1 MKNLLSNW
9 SGRLLA
15 LLFPAALAASIFV
28 PAQALAIMHLS
39 NGGGNNGAMDGDP
52 LDTND
57 YGGGGSGSDIHNSG
71 AGGSSMPLGLDLGQ
85 VQIFL
90 VTDFVGGKVV
100 FKIIAV
106 EKIETGLVKGRQEA
120 THAP

>member
-15 LLFPAALAASIFV
+15 LLFPAALAASIFL
-28 PAQALAIMHLS
+28 PTQALAIMHLS

-57 YGGGGSGSDIHNSG
+57 YGGGGGGSDVHNSG
-71 AGGSSMPLGLDLGQ
+71 AGGSGMPLGLDLDQ

-100 FKIIAV
+100 FKIIVV